1 MFHAVTDLLT
11 AFWRDSVFALWAGFI
26 VAGLAVEFF
35 FGNMQ
40 PGKRI
45 WLNVRVS
52 FIYAVIIFALGPF
65 LFVATNAVA
74 SKIGLGL
81 IDMSWLSSKG
91 FGAQVAFALLNLL
104 IVDFF
109 VYWFHRAQHTI
120 GWMWDIHLVHHSDD
134 DINVTT
140 TTLHSWLHFIV
151 MAAWVALPMAV
162 LFKLPEVSS
171 AIIGTALAGWMFVT
185 HLNVKLS
192 LGRWSWL
199 VVGPQLHRIH
209 HSSLPHHFDKNFAGY
224 FPIWDVIFGTY
235 FHPDHN
241 EYPPTGVPGST
252 VRTVTEATIYPFK
265 RWFELAKAR
274 TPESPAE

>member
-1 MFHAVTDLLT
+1 MLQAIVDITGR
-11 AFWRDSVFALWAGFI
+11 FWRESVFALWAGFI
-26 VAGLAVEFF
+26 VAGLAVEYF
-35 FGNMQ
+35 FGRAQ
-40 PGKRI
+40 PAKRI

-52 FIYAVIIFALGPF
+52 FIYAVIVFALGPF
-65 LFVATNAVA
+65 VFVATNAIA

-81 IDMSWLSSKG
+81 IDLSWLSNQSIL
-91 FGAQVAFALLNLL
+91 AQAAFALLNLFIL
-104 IVDFF
+104 DFF
-109 VYWFHRAQHTI
+109 IYWFHRSQHTI
-120 GWMWDIHLVHHSDD
+120 GWMWDIHLIHHSDE

-151 MAAWVALPMAV
+151 LAAWVALPMAV

-209 HSSLPHHFDKNFAGY
+209 HSSLPQHFDKNFAGY

-235 FHPDHN
+235 FEPAKD
-241 EYPPTGVPGST
+241 EYPPTGVPGSS
-252 VRTVTEATIYPFK
+252 VHSVTEATIYPFK
-265 RWFELAKAR
+265 KWLSVARAKITAS
-274 TPESPAE
+274 E